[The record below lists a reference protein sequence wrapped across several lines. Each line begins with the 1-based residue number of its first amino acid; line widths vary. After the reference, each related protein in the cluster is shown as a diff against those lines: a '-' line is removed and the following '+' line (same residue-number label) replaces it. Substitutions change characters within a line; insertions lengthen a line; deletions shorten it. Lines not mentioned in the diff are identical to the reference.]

1 MRISKKIEHI
11 PVLLAEVVE
20 YLNCRVGALVVD
32 CTLGGGG
39 HAAAIL
45 DKITPTG
52 IVIGIDK
59 DKAAIDAAKIKLA
72 HFGQQTLFVKDDFQD
87 LGKILKKL
95 NIAGAD
101 GILFDLGI
109 SSLQLD
115 EPERGFSY
123 RVAAPLDMRMDI
135 ETKLTAAKVVNLYPK
150 ERLTAILRDYGEE
163 RWASRIA
170 DFICHARKRTPI
182 STTSQLVEVIKA
194 AIPAS
199 ARRRGGHPA
208 KQTFQAIRI
217 EVNNELKAL
226 KKALPEAIDYL
237 KSGGRLVVIS
247 YHSLE
252 DRVTKQVFKDLAR
265 GCVCPQGLLTCQCG
279 RKQLIEIL
287 TRRPVTPSTEEVS
300 SNPRARGAKL
310 RAVEKL

>member
-1 MRISKKIEHI
+1 MRISKKFEHI

-20 YLNCRVGALVVD
+20 YLNCRDGALVVD

-45 DKITPTG
+45 DKIIPAG

-72 HFGQQTLFVKDDFQD
+72 HFSQQILFVKGDFQD

-95 NIAGAD
+95 NIATVD
-101 GILFDLGI
+101 GILFDLGV

-123 RVAAPLDMRMDI
+123 RFDAPLDMRMDT
-135 ETKLTAAKVVNLYPK
+135 ETKLTAAKVVNLYSKK
-150 ERLTAILRDYGEE
+150 ELTVILRDYGEE

-170 DFICHARKRTPI
+170 DFICQARKRAPL

-208 KQTFQAIRI
+208 KQTFQALRI
-217 EVNNELKAL
+217 EVNNELNAL
-226 KKALPEAIDYL
+226 KKALPEMINYL
-237 KSGGRLVVIS
+237 RPAGRLAVIS

-252 DRVTKQVFKDLAR
+252 DRIAKQVFKDLAKR
-265 GCVCPQGLLTCQCG
+265 DISPPGLLTYQYG
-279 RKQLIEIL
+279 RKQLIKIL
-287 TRRPVTPSTEEVS
+287 TRRPVTASAEEIS

-310 RAVEKL
+310 RVVEKL